1 MSTQTSTDVQK
12 LKTKINE
19 LTSTQKKVDTILNS
33 MPSGPEKTRL
43 LKLREENRGFFSSYI
58 LPAWNKISAAISSA
72 MSGDDIHM
80 GVLPLIPV
88 IAWGASIAGGLSAA
102 ALLTHVV
109 NNAIVE
115 NRILNDPAMKAT
127 EKAML
132 LKKQGILGEASS
144 LTQNITKLALIGGL
158 IAGAYLIV
166 KSFGQKKGYIK

>member
-1 MSTQTSTDVQK
+1 MSKQSSNDVQK
-12 LKTKINE
+12 LRTKINE
-19 LTSTQKKVDTILNS
+19 LTATQKRVDTILDR

-43 LKLREENRGFFSSYI
+43 MKLRGDNRGFFSSFI
-58 LPAWNKISAAISSA
+58 LPAWNKISSTISSA
-72 MSGDDIHM
+72 MSGDNVHL

-109 NNAIVE
+109 NNAVVE

-132 LKKQGILGEASS
+132 LKKQGVIGEASQ
-144 LTQNITKLALIGGL
+144 LTSNITKLAVVGAL
-158 IAGAYLIV
+158 IAGTYLYF
-166 KSFGQKKGYIK
+166 KAKKKLS